1 MIVKTAEFVTSAVKP
16 QHYPP
21 PEYPEVAFAGRSNV
35 GKSSLINKLVNRKRL
50 VKTSNT
56 PGRTQLINFFRVND
70 QLSLVDLPGYGYAR
84 VPAAIK
90 KKWGP
95 MIETYLANR
104 STLMGVV
111 LIVDIRRV
119 PGQEEHDL
127 IRWLEHHRRSYQ
139 IVVTK
144 ADKLSRNK
152 QVRPLRIIAE
162 QFACPREDLLLFSA
176 KTGQGLAPLWRAL
189 DAMIIL
195 PNG

>member
-1 MIVKTAEFVTSAVKP
+1 MIVKTAEFITSAVKP
-16 QHYPP
+16 RHYPP
-21 PEYPEVAFAGRSNV
+21 PEYPEIAFAGRSNV
-35 GKSSLINKLVNRKRL
+35 GKSSLINILVNRKRL

-84 VPAAIK
+84 VPEAVRK
-90 KKWGP
+90 QWGP
-95 MIETYLANR
+95 MIETYLVTR
-104 STLMGVV
+104 STLMGVI

-119 PGQEEHDL
+119 PGREEHDL
-127 IRWLEHHRRSYQ
+127 IRWLDHHRRPCR

-162 QFACPREDLLLFSA
+162 KFGIARKDLLLFSA
-176 KTGQGLAPLWRAL
+176 KTGQGRSSLWQVLDTMVTLAS
-189 DAMIIL
+189 
-195 PNG
+195 